1 MASLSEVTRQQLIE
15 ARERR
20 AKEGKLDAVARLDQ
34 AIAQKEKLLS
44 QHGTLQELKRHFA
57 QGVLGAVGSAVEGGA
72 NVADLFNLPG
82 EETLEGLGKRVRTP
96 GINTETDPKATDIG
110 EIKNFSS
117 GARVLS
123 NLAAQGV
130 GSVGGYA
137 AMAAALGLGARAA
150 APALVGAVPPAV
162 LYFMGMGE
170 ARQAQEDAGIKDK
183 HAGAA
188 AGAGAIIALLERLG
202 TEGAIGKKITGQA
215 VKKAVQSRAESAVTN
230 TFVEGGTEPSQN
242 IVAKIQANLVAGKPW
257 DDGLTTPEALKEYG
271 TEAIAGALT
280 GALGGATFAYQ
291 GKEDSAKPGEPGT
304 PNGGATTPTA
314 PPPTPK
320 PTPQAYPP
328 TATVGKKPGPMSEV
342 RTTYIPPA
350 KVKEIVQNVAG
361 ELATFK
367 KGRWFVP
374 KNFERPLQETFDSY
388 LESIGAKP
396 TAQQRAELEAQLKA
410 ARGAEAE
417 AGLVQAQ
424 QNSPP
429 EIPEPVAQDQLTD
442 EATAIGTYGEDPGI
456 GNLTLPPT
464 PAPTGLPLADPSIG
478 QAGEYVM
485 GLESPDQ
492 TIPYYPP
499 NEVEARTLTHAI
511 LYNGDIYQGKTHFDI
526 LQNLQQNVM
535 KEPDGTLMAPDKVD
549 AELDRAFVGFTTPS
563 GEFLT
568 QEDVRR
574 SLGTSTT
581 AGVAEAALLETVDL
595 KTETNPYV
603 PASPVETQT
612 LRDLHK
618 RGKVSRVMLPGK
630 KKYGYF
636 QVAEEEKRTRAAEA
650 GLEARVRPVVEA
662 TTTQQ
667 IVEKPNLKPKPN
679 PNVPP
684 MTVDI
689 DTLFDVYKELEAEQ
703 FGHLKPTEGGI
714 GLSVR
719 LKDIYKRLVK
729 NNRVPNGYTLAQFGQ
744 DINTLDNN
752 PTLRPKSGHSFALP
766 ASTGTKSPLSR
777 ITVTTQSG
785 QDKVYAGIRFDAPTN
800 TTPGSPITVEGKAQ
814 YTGEEALPD
823 AFTVRDERGATL
835 VIPLLDPDSHA
846 DLLKAMREYLDRVAP
861 GASLVPAKFSDPRM
875 SGLADPIN
883 QLVYY
888 SLQHGNGMGTASHEV
903 IHLLKDKFTPE
914 EWALLSERSRR
925 KWVKEF
931 GVDKQAYTKD
941 ERIEEGVGQA
951 YSAFNAGVGK
961 FEPAVRRAFT
971 KLRNILTKAYN
982 FLRRKGYTSPE
993 DIFRKVESG
1002 KIGKRP
1008 GRGETGKPSA
1018 QFPAPTF
1025 RSKVAEAVESI
1036 GDTQTFTP
1044 RALEK
1049 KFRSFGVTDKELS
1062 DRRFSKFV
1070 EGKSEVSQ
1078 PDMAEWVARTEPEL
1092 EQITLQNKDLP
1103 EIKLDGQEWSIQK
1116 FMDAISDFEK
1126 EAAKSQVSE
1135 DQLEQ
1140 IPYVDL
1146 LLEDYGRLKGL
1157 LRRAKRLKG
1166 NLTRYTKPDV
1176 MNLEGF
1182 ILEDGSGEARVI
1194 LMDYRNNPPT
1204 VHTNR
1209 VGGSRA
1215 EAEVVIRQALDQ
1227 ALHNRKG
1234 DPEQNEPIYSNPN
1247 WRTIPFGR
1255 NYRELV
1261 IGAKGNLNVGPTH
1274 WEHLD
1279 SPIVHARLI
1288 DNTLSDGTP
1297 VVSIVELQSDAAS
1310 NLRKYGEEITD
1321 ENARETT
1328 EQQRLGMYR
1337 SRLEKLKALPEGLRP
1352 HDPDDFLMHLE
1363 NNFGLDKIKQSTKFD
1378 AVKYLEI
1385 IYRTYRDYVA
1395 TRKVIFKS
1403 PSEITESLT
1412 SRSKQIVDNL
1422 KPLIEIIDSALEG
1435 EKLNLRLD
1443 KGVSPLPVPPMRLA
1457 LRAAIRDA
1465 VQKGIGTVAW
1475 PGADQHVKL
1484 WGEQNRRGF
1493 ERVYDEMIPNELK
1506 KFAKQYGGEI
1516 GKSEVVDEESGNSI
1530 PVNTFTIPKGF
1541 AREVTGGVYKWQL
1554 AEGTHPSPSVS
1565 WSTKLVDR
1573 FNKLRSRFF
1582 SVYGDLPDIDQVR
1595 AIRYLTLGKQTKA
1608 GELIQEA
1615 STVLKDATEKDKAA
1629 ILDYFQTQD
1638 AVLPALDN
1646 PTLGKHIQKF
1656 KEAIRQ
1662 TSAKMFELGLLTEE
1676 QYNTYEDKY
1685 LPYVYYWHL
1694 LDQDQRQ
1701 SLGSGNRASPL
1712 NNLKARDPSLDE
1724 LTRMVMGQV
1733 KDPTYL
1739 LAKVFG
1745 QQMRDIAVI
1754 EGLNQIAQ
1762 NEQWVWKDAV
1772 VDYNGRPVTT
1782 HWLATTADKIDILLE
1797 HKNAYTTPEA
1807 KSEAIRRRDE
1817 MRALVAQQ
1825 HGAKYDSKQFTE
1837 VPDHPRYGA
1846 LAGLPIRNEIYAQFI
1861 DSVHMANAMAGSTT
1875 GAKLASLVDKG
1886 TQLWKLGKVPLN
1898 APVSFF
1904 RAAVGGMIQMHTFGR
1919 MSAFSIPG
1927 ELYRAVKD
1935 FRSNGEGFK
1944 RAKKWGVV
1952 NTTYTTGELAE
1963 IERMLTAGQTFKFD
1977 PDHLFAPVLGLAE
1990 SIIHVGAKSAK
2001 TVADAYGM
2009 IDQIFKTAMINY
2021 HVDQGMSEQDAALLA
2036 HDAIFDYSEI
2046 GPMLARIRKLPIAG
2060 SPFFT
2065 FTAKAVTQTTKLLGD
2080 AMKDPATALRL
2091 IPYLILPYMAT
2102 ALASGASGLDDDDA
2116 RKIKKLLPD
2125 MLRDNPYVI
2134 PLPMI
2139 DEKGGVSYFDGSYY
2153 FPWQVLIQLGIIASD
2168 VDEKGVGPSILKGA
2182 EHLALAGGAFSDLFT
2197 ALKTG
2202 YDAFTGKPI
2211 VNEFAPPGE
2220 QNLQLAAYLWSY
2232 FMPPSLAYKP
2242 EGASSGRRGLVQKIV
2257 EAHQGKV
2264 NPYTQTQYLM
2274 PEQAWAGLLGVNVY
2288 RTDPTKQRAVALRY
2302 RTNQLENIKRTAQK
2316 QVRNPNLSPDQRKA
2330 LLDAYKQHYEAQAKR
2345 LRQYADETNFSP
2357 KVRDLQQR
2365 K

>member
-15 ARERR
+15 ARARR

-44 QHGTLQELKRHFA
+44 QQSTVQELKRHFT
-57 QGVLGAVGSAVEGGA
+57 QGALGAIGSAVRGGE
-72 NVADLFNLPG
+72 NIADAFNLPG
-82 EETLEGLGKRVRTP
+82 EETLEGLGKSISAP
-96 GINTETDPKATDIG
+96 GINSETDPKATDIG
-110 EIKNFSS
+110 EIKDFSS

-123 NLAAQGV
+123 NLAAQGL
-130 GSVGGYA
+130 GSVAGYGG
-137 AMAAALGLGARAA
+137 MAAALGLGARAA
-150 APALVGAVPPAV
+150 APALVGAMPPAV
-162 LYFMGMGE
+162 LYLMGMGE

-202 TEGAIGKKITGQA
+202 LEGVVGKKVTGQA
-215 VKKAVQSRAESAVTN
+215 LKKAVQSRAMSAGTN
-230 TFVEGGTEPSQN
+230 ALVEGGTEPSQDL
-242 IVAKIQANLVAGKPW
+242 VAKIQANLVAGKPW
-257 DDGLTTPEALKEYG
+257 DDGLATPEALKNFG

-291 GKEDSAKPGEPGT
+291 GQEDAAKPGEPGT
-304 PNGGATTPTA
+304 PDGGATTPTA
-314 PPPTPK
+314 PPPPPK

-342 RTTYIPPA
+342 RTTHIPPA

-410 ARGAEAE
+410 VRDAETE
-417 AGLVQAQ
+417 AGLVRSQ

-429 EIPEPVAQDQLTD
+429 EILEPASQAQLAD
-442 EATAIGTYGEDPGI
+442 EATAIGTYGEDPGL

-464 PAPTGLPLADPSIG
+464 PAPTGLPLVDPSIG

-499 NEVEARTLTHAI
+499 NEIEARTLTHAI
-511 LYNGDIYQGKTHFDI
+511 MYGGNIYQGKTHFDI
-526 LQNLQQNVM
+526 LQHLQQNVM
-535 KEPDGTLMAPDKVD
+535 KEPDGTLMAPEKVD

-568 QEDVRR
+568 QEDVLR
-574 SLGTSTT
+574 SLGTATT

-595 KTETNPYV
+595 RTETNPYV

-630 KKYGYF
+630 KRYGYF
-636 QVAEEEKRTRAAEA
+636 QVAEEEKQTRATEA
-650 GLEARVRPVVEA
+650 GLEARVRPMEA
-662 TTTQQ
+662 QS
-667 IVEKPNLKPKPN
+667 
-679 PNVPP
+679 PP
-684 MTVDI
+684 I
-689 DTLFDVYKELEAEQ
+689 E
-703 FGHLKPTEGGI
+703 
-714 GLSVR
+714 
-719 LKDIYKRLVK
+719 VK
-729 NNRVPNGYTLAQFGQ
+729 
-744 DINTLDNN
+744 
-752 PTLRPKSGHSFALP
+752 
-766 ASTGTKSPLSR
+766 
-777 ITVTTQSG
+777 
-785 QDKVYAGIRFDAPTN
+785 
-800 TTPGSPITVEGKAQ
+800 GKAQ
-814 YTGEEALPD
+814 YTGADALPN
-823 AFTVRDERGATL
+823 AFRIKEPNSERGETL
-835 VIPLLDPDSHA
+835 VVPLLDPSSHTE
-846 DLLKAMREYLDRVAP
+846 LLQSMRAYLDRVAP
-861 GASLVPAKFSDPRM
+861 GASLVPAKFINPEMKD
-875 SGLADPIN
+875 LADPIQMAGFTDPIN
-883 QLVYY
+883 QIVYY
-888 SLQHGNGMGTASHEV
+888 SLEHGRGNYTLSHEA
-903 IHLLKDKFTPE
+903 IHLLKDKLTPD
-914 EWALLSERSRR
+914 EWALLSEKSRR

-931 GVDKQAYTKD
+931 GIENLPYTKD
-941 ERIEEGVGQA
+941 ERIEEGVAQA

-971 KLRNILTKAYN
+971 KLRNILTKTYN
-982 FLRRKGYTSPE
+982 FLRRKGYTSTE

-1002 KIGKRP
+1002 EIGNRP
-1008 GRGETGKPSA
+1008 GRGGTGKPSA
-1018 QFPAPTF
+1018 QFPAPIF

-1036 GDTQTFTP
+1036 GNTQTFTP

-1049 KFRSFGVTDKELS
+1049 KFRSLGVTEKELA
-1062 DRRFSKFV
+1062 DRGFGKFV
-1070 EGKSEVSQ
+1070 EGKAEVSK
-1078 PDMAEWVARTEPEL
+1078 PEMAEWAKRTEPGLEMTLLQTQNLADSPQINKTEEPISSLLDRVKAAITETKRLITKYWGDSITILLRGDLADLNALTKQLRMAHSEGGTLVKYTHSDLANREYYVLAYGWPQNSERISRVNLIEL
-1092 EQITLQNKDLP
+1092 DLRQDSLHDNGSLKVSSDTPEGSINEAEAQIQRRIIERLGQRG
-1103 EIKLDGQEWSIQK
+1103 GQEPV
-1116 FMDAISDFEK
+1116 FT
-1126 EAAKSQVSE
+1126 
-1135 DQLEQ
+1135 
-1140 IPYVDL
+1140 
-1146 LLEDYGRLKGL
+1146 
-1157 LRRAKRLKG
+1157 
-1166 NLTRYTKPDV
+1166 NPD
-1176 MNLEGF
+1176 
-1182 ILEDGSGEARVI
+1182 
-1194 LMDYRNNPPT
+1194 
-1204 VHTNR
+1204 
-1209 VGGSRA
+1209 
-1215 EAEVVIRQALDQ
+1215 
-1227 ALHNRKG
+1227 
-1234 DPEQNEPIYSNPN
+1234 

-1261 IGAKGNLNVGPTH
+1261 IGSKADLNVGPNH
-1274 WEHLD
+1274 WPNVE

-1288 DNTLSDGTP
+1288 DNTLEDGTP
-1297 VVSIVELQSDAAS
+1297 VVSIVEIQSDAAS
-1310 NLRKYGEEITD
+1310 NLRKYGEEVTENRD
-1321 ENARETT
+1321 ELRN
-1328 EQQRLGMYR
+1328 
-1337 SRLEKLKALPEGLRP
+1337 KLDDEYSHLKQMIKNLPEGIRP
-1352 HDPDDFLMHLE
+1352 IDIDGFLINITPKRL
-1363 NNFGLDKIKQSTKFD
+1363 IQSTKLD
-1378 AVKYLEI
+1378 PAETA
-1385 IYRTYRDYVA
+1385 RTVLNALKKDQGQITSDFYA
-1395 TRKVIFKS
+1395 KML
-1403 PSEITESLT
+1403 PSNRMWMRESLIT
-1412 SRSKQIVDNL
+1412 TNL
-1422 KPLIEIIDSALEG
+1422 PTLQRILE
-1435 EKLNLRLD
+1435 LRLQNA
-1443 KGVSPLPVPPMRLA
+1443 KGYLNFQEGVSPLPVPPMRLA

-1465 VQKGIGTVAW
+1465 VQKGISTVAW
-1475 PGADQHVKL
+1475 PGAEQHIKL
-1484 WGEQNRRGF
+1484 WGDQNKLGF
-1493 ERVYDEMIPNELK
+1493 TRVYDEMIPNELK
-1506 KFAKQYGGEI
+1506 KFAKQYGGEL
-1516 GKSEVVDEESGNSI
+1516 GKSRVVDENSGNSI

-1541 AREVTGGVYKWQL
+1541 AREVTGGIYKWQL

-1582 SVYGDLPDIDQVR
+1582 SVYGDLPDIDQIR
-1595 AIRYLTLGKQTKA
+1595 AIRYLTLGKQTEA

-1615 STVLKDATEKDKAA
+1615 SAVLKDATEKDNAA

-1638 AVLPALDN
+1638 AVLPTLDN

-1701 SLGSGNRASPL
+1701 ALGSGNRASPL

-1762 NEQWVWKDAV
+1762 NEQWVWKDAI

-1782 HWLATTADKIDILLE
+1782 HWLATTADKIDMLLE

-1807 KSEAIRRRDE
+1807 KAEAIRRRDE
-1817 MRALVAQQ
+1817 MRALVSQQ
-1825 HGAKYDSKQFTE
+1825 HGTKYDSKQFTE

-1861 DSVHMANAMAGSTT
+1861 DSIHMANSMVGSTT

-1898 APVSFF
+1898 APVSFA
-1904 RAAVGGMIQMHTFGR
+1904 RAVVGGMIQMHSFGG

-1927 ELYRAVKD
+1927 ELYRAFKD

-2021 HVDQGMSEQDAALLA
+2021 HVDQGMSEQEAALLA

-2046 GPMLARIRKLPIAG
+2046 GPMLARVRKLPIAG

-2080 AMKDPATALRL
+2080 AMKDPETALRL

-2102 ALASGASGLDDDDA
+2102 AIASGASGLDDDDA

-2125 MLRDNPYVI
+2125 TLRDNPYVI
-2134 PLPMI
+2134 PLPVI
-2139 DEKGGVSYFDGSYY
+2139 DEKGGVGYFDGSYY
-2153 FPWQVLIQLGIIASD
+2153 FPWQVLIQLGIIASN
-2168 VDEKGVGPSILKGA
+2168 VDEKGVGPSILEGA

-2211 VNEFAPPGE
+2211 VNAFAPPGE

-2264 NPYTQTQYLM
+2264 NPYTQSQYLM

-2288 RTDPTKQRAVALRY
+2288 RTDPIKQRAVALRY

-2316 QVRNPNLSPDQRKA
+2316 QIRNPNLSPDQRKA
-2330 LLDAYKQHYEAQAKR
+2330 LLEAYKKHYETQAQR

-2357 KVRDLQQR
+2357 KVRALQQ
-2365 K
+2365 KQ